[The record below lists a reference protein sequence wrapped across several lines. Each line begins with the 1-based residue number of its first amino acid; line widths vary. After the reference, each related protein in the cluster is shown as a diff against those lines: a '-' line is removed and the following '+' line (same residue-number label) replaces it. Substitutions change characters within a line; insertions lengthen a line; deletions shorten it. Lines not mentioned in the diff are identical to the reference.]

1 MGAIGIFLFR
11 IRGNGVVSG
20 KRMVNVASIWII
32 VIFTVIAVT
41 LVAIF
46 VLVYSSILNREMY
59 STLREEA
66 TVLSDNADYQIM
78 EPIRNEPARRLTAKS
93 GLSDTAQ
100 SICRRGEA
108 DSMEIQALSNWC
120 AAVCAA
126 IPSCDR
132 LELYFPEIQMAVGSD
147 GVHFL
152 DDKKYAVRESRY
164 SFLTDVEAE
173 STAWLRKIFSESGGD
188 VPYIV
193 YVRPLPGIFQEGKA
207 PLIVSAVKEE
217 NLHALLRNSL
227 RTLSEGD
234 MIFLS
239 DIQGVIWSAADVS
252 LVGTDL
258 PITGLNNP
266 SCRLQDGQ
274 EVLLAES
281 ASASS
286 GFIYVLARPSSG
298 LLNNYS
304 GTFSMWLWLCMALLA
319 AGMIAVLWVLM
330 AHYSRPMRR
339 LLRHYAIPE
348 SAGSG
353 GSLVSSPS
361 EHFSRIETALQD
373 MSKIKVQQDQFLRQS
388 RPVLRSAWL
397 NCLVAG
403 EAHYTGPMPQLDI
416 DFPWPCFQAVMLSS
430 VPSPETE
437 EAILSCFPEGFE
449 IAAFTS
455 REKERVFLINHGNDQ
470 DAVPQILRQAG
481 KMLDEKNIP
490 LVFGVGVFVDSE
502 SRVPV
507 SFRCARRALSG
518 RYFGD
523 SGRVSVFEPKEAP
536 VKGKEA
542 MSQLISRLYSL
553 TSLIQRQSAEGV
565 NEEIDAIVSELKEHP
580 PYLNMMRSIMLTA
593 AMFLC
598 KIVYDMKSRPEDVFG
613 DDLMNTYYHIEGI
626 NQFSSRLKED
636 SMTLIAYLSRESSE
650 SNRSVVQYAI
660 LHIRN
665 AAPADLSIQS
675 IADALS
681 ISTGHLSR
689 VFHQETGKKLVD
701 YLQEVRMEHAARL
714 IRENELTNEQI
725 CEAVGY
731 SRVQYFSA
739 KFKEYYG
746 VPLNEY
752 RRRCQSGQEA
762 K

>member
-1 MGAIGIFLFR
+1 M
-11 IRGNGVVSG
+11 SG
-20 KRMVNVASIWII
+20 KRMVNLASIWII

-46 VLVYSSILNREMY
+46 VLVYSSILNRETY

-78 EPIRNEPARRLTAKS
+78 ESIKNEAARRLTAKS

-108 DSMEIQALSNWC
+108 DSMEIQTLSNWC

-152 DDKKYAVRESRY
+152 DDKKYTVNESRY
-164 SFLTDVEAE
+164 SFLIDVEPE
-173 STAWLRKIFSESGGD
+173 STLWLRQILSESGED

-193 YVRPLPGIFQEGKA
+193 YARPLPGIFQEGKA

-217 NLHALLRNSL
+217 NLHVLLRNSL
-227 RTLSEGD
+227 RTLGGED
-234 MIFLS
+234 QVFLS
-239 DIQGVIWSAADVS
+239 DIHGVIWSAADAS

-258 PITGLNNP
+258 PLTGLSSP

-281 ASASS
+281 ASAAS
-286 GFIYVLARPSSG
+286 GFIYVLARPNSS

-304 GTFSMWLWLCMALLA
+304 STFSMWLWVCVALLG

-330 AHYSRPMRR
+330 THYSRPMRR
-339 LLRHYAIPE
+339 LMRHYAIPE
-348 SAGSG
+348 GTGGG

-361 EHFSRIETALQD
+361 EHFSRIEMALQD
-373 MSKIKVQQDQFLRQS
+373 RSELKDQQAQFLQQG

-397 NCLVAG
+397 NCLAAG
-403 EAHYTGPMPQLDI
+403 EAHYTGPMPQLGI
-416 DFPWPCFQAVMLSS
+416 DFPHPYFQAVMLSS
-430 VPSPETE
+430 VPSAETE
-437 EAILSCFPEGFE
+437 QAILACFPEGFE

-455 REKERVFLINHGNDQ
+455 REKERVLLINHGQDE
-470 DAVPQILRQAG
+470 DAVPRILRRVG
-481 KMLDEKNIP
+481 EMLDEKEIP

-502 SRVPV
+502 SRVQV
-507 SFRCARRALSG
+507 SFRCARRALSS

-523 SGRVSVFEPKEAP
+523 SGRVSVFEPKETP

-542 MSQLISRLYSL
+542 MSQLITRLYSL
-553 TSLIQRQSAEGV
+553 TNLIQRQAVEEA
-565 NEEIDAIVSELKEHP
+565 NEEIDEIVSQLKEHP

-598 KIVYDMKSRPEDVFG
+598 KIVYDMKGKPEDVFG
-613 DDLMNTYYHIEGI
+613 EDLMNAYYHIEEI
-626 NQFSSRLKED
+626 NQFSTRLKED
-636 SMTLIAYLSRESSE
+636 SMTLMAYLSRESSE
-650 SNRSVVQYAI
+650 SNRSIVQYAI

-665 AAPADLSIQS
+665 AAPAELSIQS

-701 YLQEVRMEHAARL
+701 YLLEVRMEHAARL

-725 CEAVGY
+725 CETIGY
-731 SRVQYFSA
+731 SRLQYFSA
-739 KFKEYYG
+739 KFKEFYG
-746 VPLNEY
+746 VSLNEY
-752 RRRCQSGQEA
+752 RRRCHSEQETRADQA